1 MNRGVEKLSVGKLQ
15 GQVLTDYKSF
25 FDEESLGGLG
35 ERARSAKDGVLS
47 EGRHR
52 VVVLDFEKNREV
64 SEGGGESLWEAG
76 IS

>member
-25 FDEESLGGLG
+25 FNEESLGGLG

-52 VVVLDFEKNREV
+52 VVVLDFEKN
-64 SEGGGESLWEAG
+64 GK
-76 IS
+76 

>member
-1 MNRGVEKLSVGKLQ
+1 MNRGVEKLSEGKLQ
-15 GQVLTDYKSF
+15 GQVLSDFKSF

-52 VVVLDFEKNREV
+52 VVVLDFEKNGKRLKV
-64 SEGGGESLWEAG
+64 AVKAFGRQ
-76 IS
+76 